1 MPPSS
6 PMKSERRVL
15 VEKSTNASLTPSHSH
30 TTSKSSISSMSP
42 SVLAGQ
48 KRSIDQV
55 DSAQNRS
62 SSTKSSFSQIRR
74 EEEFYIYEENNT
86 QSSTEA
92 DKQIISSSFLQT
104 TPAFDENKAP
114 KNTSSQQSDTM
125 SSLLNLSFESGSNT
139 SSPNAPPSS
148 SSKNPTQTTN
158 AKAAEAAPASIVPTD
173 PAERKAFIQ
182 QKANLLR
189 SRVQT
194 AMKNIKEPQRKEID
208 RRLSALEEQAN
219 SRDRPY
225 PPPPLRPLLPRPA
238 SKHRYT
244 DDGDE
249 DLTPRAKIPRL
260 LPAPILQPTSYSARY
275 APTNKNMLFSPPG
288 STAAENYPGRFE
300 VERQM
305 EIEMNGHG
313 HGHGHGHTH
322 GHAHEHMENELTPT
336 QTRGKL
342 DVNSGKTTSGAG
354 NDNDNDNDNG
364 NENGNNYPAEI
375 PTSPMQPCSPPH
387 TGNSPIVI
395 ERNAKMCSVDQM
407 IAKAKKGEALDG
419 LLKLMKTT
427 TEFDN
432 LDEWTG

>member
-15 VEKSTNASLTPSHSH
+15 VEKSTNASLIPSHSH

-62 SSTKSSFSQIRR
+62 SSTKSSFSQARR

-92 DKQIISSSFLQT
+92 DKQIISSSFLQPA
-104 TPAFDENKAP
+104 PAFDDNKGL

-139 SSPNAPPSS
+139 SSPNAPLS
-148 SSKNPTQTTN
+148 SSKSPTQTTT
-158 AKAAEAAPASIVPTD
+158 AKVAEAAPASIVPTD
-173 PAERKAFIQ
+173 PAKRKAFIQ

-189 SRVQT
+189 SRVQA
-194 AMKNIKEPQRKEID
+194 AMKNIKEPKRKEID

-225 PPPPLRPLLPRPA
+225 PPPPLRPLPRPA
-238 SKHRYT
+238 SKHRYAG
-244 DDGDE
+244 DGDE
-249 DLTPRAKIPRL
+249 DLTPRAKMPRL
-260 LPAPILQPTSYSARY
+260 LPPPILQPTSYSARY
-275 APTNKNMLFSPPG
+275 APNTMLFSPPG
-288 STAAENYPGRFE
+288 STAGENFPGKSE
-300 VERQM
+300 LERQM
-305 EIEMNGHG
+305 EIEMNRY
-313 HGHGHGHTH
+313 GHTH
-322 GHAHEHMENELTPT
+322 THARGYMENELTPT
-336 QTRGKL
+336 QTGGIR
-342 DVNSGKTTSGAG
+342 DVNSGKATSS
-354 NDNDNDNDNG
+354 DNNG
-364 NENGNNYPAEI
+364 NGNGNNYPVEI

-395 ERNAKMCSVDQM
+395 ERNVKMCSVDQM

>member
-1 MPPSS
+1 MPLSS

-30 TTSKSSISSMSP
+30 TTSKSSKSSMSP

-62 SSTKSSFSQIRR
+62 SSTKSSFGQVRR

-86 QSSTEA
+86 QSSAEA
-92 DKQIISSSFLQT
+92 DKQIISSSFLQPT
-104 TPAFDENKAP
+104 HAFDDNKSP
-114 KNTSSQQSDTM
+114 KNTSSQQSGTM
-125 SSLLNLSFESGSNT
+125 SSLLNLTFESGSNT
-139 SSPNAPPSS
+139 SSPNAAPS
-148 SSKNPTQTTN
+148 SSKNPAQTTT
-158 AKAAEAAPASIVPTD
+158 AKVAEAAPASIVPTD

-194 AMKNIKEPQRKEID
+194 AMKNIKEPKRKEID

-219 SRDRPY
+219 SRERPHLS
-225 PPPPLRPLLPRPA
+225 PPLRPLPRPA
-238 SKHRYT
+238 SKHRYV
-244 DDGDE
+244 DDGEE
-249 DLTPRAKIPRL
+249 DLTPRAKMPIL
-260 LPAPILQPTSYSARY
+260 LPPPILQPTSYLALSAP
-275 APTNKNMLFSPPG
+275 AHKTMMSSPPG
-288 STAAENYPGRFE
+288 STAGEHFPGKSE

-305 EIEMNGHG
+305 EIEMNGYG
-313 HGHGHGHTH
+313 HGLAH
-322 GHAHEHMENELTPT
+322 GHAHGHMENELTPT
-336 QTRGKL
+336 QTRGKH
-342 DVNSGKTTSGAG
+342 DVNSGKTTSGASSDH
-354 NDNDNDNDNG
+354 DNDSGNGTGNG
-364 NENGNNYPAEI
+364 NSYPAEI
-375 PTSPMQPCSPPH
+375 PTSPIQSYSPPH

-419 LLKLMKTT
+419 LLKLMRTT

>member
-15 VEKSTNASLTPSHSH
+15 VEKSTNASLTPSHSQ
-30 TTSKSSISSMSP
+30 TTSKSSISSMS
-42 SVLAGQ
+42 SSILAGQ

-55 DSAQNRS
+55 DSAQNGS
-62 SSTKSSFSQIRR
+62 GSTKSSFSQVRR

-92 DKQIISSSFLQT
+92 DKQIITSSFLPT
-104 TPAFDENKAP
+104 AHTFDEDKSP

-125 SSLLNLSFESGSNT
+125 SSLLNLSFESGSNP
-139 SSPNAPPSS
+139 SSPNPPNNPSS
-148 SSKNPTQTTN
+148 SSKNPTETTT
-158 AKAAEAAPASIVPTD
+158 AKVAEKAPTSIVPTD
-173 PAERKAFIQ
+173 PTERKAFIQ

-189 SRVQT
+189 SRVQR
-194 AMKNIKEPQRKEID
+194 AMKNIKEPQSKEID

-219 SRDRPY
+219 SRERRY
-225 PPPPLRPLLPRPA
+225 PPPPLRSLPRPA

-249 DLTPRAKIPRL
+249 DLTPRAKMPRL
-260 LPAPILQPTSYSARY
+260 LPPPVLRPMNYSARY
-275 APTNKNMLFSPPG
+275 APANNTMLSLPPG
-288 STAAENYPGRFE
+288 LTAGENYPE
-300 VERQM
+300 KLELERQM
-305 EIEMNGHG
+305 ELEMNGPELA
-313 HGHGHGHTH
+313 
-322 GHAHEHMENELTPT
+322 HAYILNHMENELTPT
-336 QTRGKL
+336 QTRGKR
-342 DVNSGKTTSGAG
+342 DVNSGKTTSDAG
-354 NDNDNDNDNG
+354 NDNGNRNG
-364 NENGNNYPAEI
+364 NESDNGHGNENNYPAET

-395 ERNAKMCSVDQM
+395 ERNATMCSVDQM

-419 LLKLMKTT
+419 LMKLMNTT